1 MNAEQ
6 ESTDSQEQK
15 KTSIDEKLEQCES
28 VENDENPVEDS
39 VEPELSY
46 EELAEQLQQAKA
58 KSQENWDKVLRI
70 QADMENL
77 KKRSRKDIE
86 NAHKFALEGFAKEML
101 TVIDSLELGVQA
113 ASDDAPEVLKLKEGS
128 ELTLKQFQTALTKFN
143 IVAIDP
149 VGEAFNP
156 EQHQAMT
163 MQESAD
169 VDPNTVIT
177 VFQKGYLLNGRV
189 IRPAMVVVS
198 KAPVELEENSSGN
211 DQQA

>member
-28 VENDENPVEDS
+28 VENDENPVEAS

-46 EELAEQLQQAKA
+46 EELAEQLQEAKA

-143 IVAIDP
+143 VVAIDP
-149 VGEAFNP
+149 VGETFNP

-198 KAPVELEENSSGN
+198 KAPAEVEENSSGN